1 VALVAPSILSAD
13 FSRLGDEVAAV
24 TVAGADWI
32 HVDVMDGHFVPPI
45 TIGPLVVRGARKA
58 TRLPLDV
65 HLMIEHPER
74 QIDEFVK
81 AGADRITVHVE
92 ACPDV
97 TAVLRAIRAT
107 GVRPGLSLNPPT
119 PIEAVRPYVH
129 EFDLLLV
136 MSVNPGWG
144 GQPFVEGSMERLSAA
159 RAMRTD
165 TATSFLIEVDGGIYP
180 HNARQAAAAGAD
192 VLVAG
197 TAVFKDPDYATAI
210 AALRG
215 DDPIAG
221 EPARP

>member
-1 VALVAPSILSAD
+1 VPTLVAPSILSAD

-45 TIGPLVVRGARKA
+45 TIGPLVVRGLRKS

-74 QIDEFVK
+74 QLDEFVK

-92 ACPDV
+92 ACADV
-97 TAVLRAIRAT
+97 PAVLAAIRRT
-107 GVRPGLSLNPPT
+107 GAKPGLSLNPPT
-119 PIEAVRPYVH
+119 PLEAVRPYVH
-129 EFDLLLV
+129 LIDLLLV

-144 GQPFVEGSMERLSAA
+144 GQPFVDGSLERLSGA
-159 RAMRTD
+159 RTMRTESG
-165 TATSFLIEVDGGIYP
+165 TSFLIEVDGGIYP
-180 HNARQAAAAGAD
+180 HNAAEVVAAGAD

-197 TAVFKDPDYATAI
+197 TAVFKDADYATAI
-210 AALRG
+210 RALRG
-215 DDPIAG
+215 DAPSAQ
-221 EPARP
+221 PAL